1 MIKIIL
7 LISICCAGIFAQPK
21 ADLQKLVET
30 EISFAKTSETK
41 GTKAAFLEF
50 LDDDGIIFQPTEING
65 KASWMA
71 RPDSPSLLSWRPNWA
86 DISSDG
92 NLGYTTGGWEFR
104 PKGKTDDPNAFGQ
117 YVTIW
122 KKKPDGSFKAILD
135 IGITHPKPTGTKYG
149 WSSPRDA
156 EMTRENPQKAVTL
169 NQLTDIF
176 SKKFLSDSYF
186 RYFADDV
193 VVLRDGQM
201 PFAGKTTAF
210 LELEKMD
217 KEFPPRSVLKF
228 DGKLSE
234 KFGNMMYAYGIYQ
247 LTHEDKSI
255 TKWNFVQIWKYR
267 SGRWQI
273 ALDIFNKIPEK

>member
-1 MIKIIL
+1 
-7 LISICCAGIFAQPK
+7 
-21 ADLQKLVET
+21 
-30 EISFAKTSETK
+30 
-41 GTKAAFLEF
+41 
-50 LDDDGIIFQPTEING
+50 
-65 KASWMA
+65 
-71 RPDSPSLLSWRPNWA
+71 
-86 DISSDG
+86 
-92 NLGYTTGGWEFR
+92 
-104 PKGKTDDPNAFGQ
+104 
-117 YVTIW
+117 
-122 KKKPDGSFKAILD
+122 
-135 IGITHPKPTGTKYG
+135 
-149 WSSPRDA
+149 
-156 EMTRENPQKAVTL
+156 
-169 NQLTDIF
+169 
-176 SKKFLSDSYF
+176 
-186 RYFADDV
+186 
-193 VVLRDGQM
+193 M

>member
-1 MIKIIL
+1 M
-7 LISICCAGIFAQPK
+7 CCVGIFAQPK
-21 ADLQKLVET
+21 GDLQKLVET

-50 LDDDGIIFQPTEING
+50 LADDGIIFQPMETNG
-65 KASWMA
+65 KALWQA
-71 RPDSPSLLSWRPNWA
+71 RPDSPALLSWRPNWA

-122 KKKPDGSFKAILD
+122 RKQPDGNFKAVLD
-135 IGITHPKPTGTKYG
+135 IGVTHLKPAGTKYG
-149 WSSPRDA
+149 WSSPRGA
-156 EMTRENPQKAVTL
+156 ATENPQKAVTL
-169 NQLTDIF
+169 DHLTAIF
-176 SKKFLSDSYF
+176 SKKSLSDAYF
-186 RYFADDV
+186 KHFTDDV

-210 LELEKMD
+210 LGLEKMD
-217 KEFPPRSVLKF
+217 KEFPPRSILKF

-247 LTHEDKSI
+247 LTHADKSV
-255 TKWNFVQIWKYR
+255 TKWNFVQIWKYNG
-267 SGRWQI
+267 GRWQI
-273 ALDIFNKIPEK
+273 ALDVFNKIPEK